1 VIHKDIFVKLSII
14 TENRR
19 KVEDQEEEEMLQQA
33 IALSLSQEGQ
43 ELLTGNIVTERPIC
57 KTWLLAAFGSYGVTM
72 V

>member
-1 VIHKDIFVKLSII
+1 MIHKDIFVKLSIM

-43 ELLTGNIVTERPIC
+43 DSEEEMP
-57 KTWLLAAFGSYGVTM
+57 KLAMALSQE
-72 V
+72 

>member
-1 VIHKDIFVKLSII
+1 MIHKDIFVKLSIM

-43 ELLTGNIVTERPIC
+43 DSQEEMLTGTIVT
-57 KTWLLAAFGSYGVTM
+57 
-72 V
+72 

>member
-19 KVEDQEEEEMLQQA
+19 KVEEEEEEEMLQQA

-43 ELLTGNIVTERPIC
+43 DSQEELLTGNIAT
-57 KTWLLAAFGSYGVTM
+57 T
-72 V
+72 

>member
-1 VIHKDIFVKLSII
+1 M
-14 TENRR
+14 
-19 KVEDQEEEEMLQQA
+19 EDQEEEEMLQQA

-57 KTWLLAAFGSYGVTM
+57 KTRLLAAFGSYGVTM